1 MHVDQMLKA
10 LRTSVMQAGLCRAC
24 DWCDVILRVMQT
36 VDGRYTM
43 DDYQQA
49 IIDAGVYAQS
59 NGTTV
64 TSPGIG
70 FEEVNTSAALPTT
83 SG

>member
-1 MHVDQMLKA
+1 MD
-10 LRTSVMQAGLCRAC
+10 S
-24 DWCDVILRVMQT
+24 MQT
-36 VDGRYTM
+36 VDGKYTM
-43 DDYQQA
+43 DDYLQA

-59 NGTTV
+59 NGTSV

-70 FEEVNTSAALPTT
+70 FEQANTSAALPTS